1 MDLDYYMQGNEREYR
16 KLVAQY
22 QNETEG
28 GWCSLRMTCTH
39 VYSVAYLILNS
50 VYCNPHG
57 SIPRL
62 LKNSKPFEDGQLSL
76 CNGLYIILSLS
87 IYHSISHSRNST
99 MSKILFSKAPSQQSL
114 GA

>member
-76 CNGLYIILSLS
+76 CNGLLYHFKPLRLAFNLPQQEFNYVQNS
-87 IYHSISHSRNST
+87 I
-99 MSKILFSKAPSQQSL
+99 
-114 GA
+114 